1 MFDLTQIRNNKQVQ
15 PPRVIIYG
23 TPKIGKTSFAASAD
37 KPVIL
42 DLEGG
47 SDNINVARVGR
58 DSLTSFAAVMDVLRS
73 LYSQPHDYKTVVIDS
88 IDWLERMI
96 FDEVAKEHGART
108 IDDYKVAALGFGK
121 GYTIALNII
130 KSLLAALDKLRL
142 DRNMTVILIC
152 HSAIKKFTDPESESF
167 DRFTLKLNEKVEGL
181 LKEWSDCIL
190 FAKQKVYV
198 TSSEE
203 GFNKKI
209 NKGRSGDRVIYTQ
222 EAASYLAGNRYELP
236 TELPLDFNTFW
247 KEFKTRTGFGQVVPK
262 VAKVKA
268 MPIQKLNTI
277 TTMGLAPY
285 VNTPN
290 PSYGHTDYL
299 EL

>member
-1 MFDLTQIRNNKQVQ
+1 MFDLSQVTTNKQVQ
-15 PPRVIIYG
+15 PPRIIIYG
-23 TPKIGKTSFAASAD
+23 TPKIGKTSFAANAD
-37 KPVIL
+37 KPIIL

-47 SDNINVARVGR
+47 SDNIDVARVSR
-58 DSLTSFAAVMDVLRS
+58 EALPSFNSVMDVLRS
-73 LYSQPHDYKTVVIDS
+73 LYTEQHDYKTVVIDS

-96 FDEVAKEHGART
+96 FDEVAKEHGAKT

-130 KSLLAALDKLRL
+130 KSLLAALDKLRVH
-142 DRNMTVILIC
+142 RGMTIILIC
-152 HSAIKKFTDPESESF
+152 HSAVKKFTDPESESF

-190 FAKQKVYV
+190 FAKQKVFV
-198 TSSEE
+198 TTSEE
-203 GFNKKI
+203 GFNRKV

-236 TELPLDFNTFW
+236 NEMPLDFKTFW
-247 KEFKTRTGFGQVVPK
+247 NEFKARTNYGKAAPK
-262 VAKVKA
+262 ANKPKE
-268 MPIQKLNTI
+268 IQIPTI
-277 TTMGLAPY
+277 TPANGISPAAYQTTNG
-285 VNTPN
+285 
-290 PSYGHTDYL
+290 SYGHAEYL